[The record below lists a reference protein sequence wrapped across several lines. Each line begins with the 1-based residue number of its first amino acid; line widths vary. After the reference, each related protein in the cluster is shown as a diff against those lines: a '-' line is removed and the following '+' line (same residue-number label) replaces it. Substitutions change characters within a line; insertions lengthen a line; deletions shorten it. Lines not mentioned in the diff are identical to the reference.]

1 MVLVDCRNSDIC
13 ALYAAL
19 EANPGCRTT
28 FAALVDACRE
38 AGEPVRCPGTARAAL
53 CGQTVEQ
60 IEAQLKAANGNR
72 RTRTLDLD
80 DVMMA
85 ILRAALNADQ
95 PYQAVGG
102 GTVANAYRYPA
113 EQVVFGAVR
122 RSDGTVRIAFGVA
135 NAQKGSSL
143 TVPLFGL
150 NKNANAAKFRA
161 WADAA

>member
-1 MVLVDCRNSDIC
+1 M
-13 ALYAAL
+13 
-19 EANPGCRTT
+19 
-28 FAALVDACRE
+28 
-38 AGEPVRCPGTARAAL
+38 
-53 CGQTVEQ
+53 
-60 IEAQLKAANGNR
+60 
-72 RTRTLDLD
+72 D
-80 DVMMA
+80 DVMMT
-85 ILRAALNADQ
+85 ILRAALTADQ

-102 GTVANAYRYPA
+102 GTVANRYRYPA

>member
-1 MVLVDCRNSDIC
+1 MTATNSDVA

-19 EANPGCRTT
+19 EQNPGCRTT

-38 AGEPVRCPGTARAAL
+38 AGESVRCPLAARAAL
-53 CGQTVEQ
+53 CGLSVEQ
-60 IEAQLKAANGNR
+60 LEAMLKAANGR
-72 RTRTLDLD
+72 RRSRTLDMD
-80 DVMMA
+80 DVMLT

-102 GTVANAYRYPA
+102 GTVANAYKYPA
-113 EQVVFGAVR
+113 DQVVFGAVR
-122 RSDGTVRIAFGVA
+122 RSNGTVRIAFAVA
-135 NAQKGSSL
+135 NAKKGASL

-150 NKNANAAKFRA
+150 YANAKPEQFRA